1 MQGGRAASPVD
12 DRHVGDGNGNALSVR
27 SSNDAPNRDSY
38 EQETRYM
45 LTRAFQL
52 PMLVRRST
60 MI

>member
-1 MQGGRAASPVD
+1 MQGGRAASPVN
-12 DRHVGDGNGNALSVR
+12 DRYVGNGNRNALSVR
-27 SSNDAPNRDSY
+27 SSNDAPDRDSY

-45 LTRAFQL
+45 LTPASQL